1 MMTTTDDELASI
13 EGTLDQVIR
22 HDVAVMALPGQVAG
36 KPMQEGTSP
45 NNDGVRPATQ
55 VSTQQPQQ
63 QQSPQ
68 QSDKRLEQQ
77 RRLRNTVS
85 KASSRSM
92 GPTPSARPRARTE
105 FNTSVTKAKTLIE
118 LAKHNPTS
126 SAFKN
131 ELSTV
136 VTFERVHM
144 LTGDSTFEVKH
155 GMVPNA
161 YPTLAAEDQIIDF
174 SQNMIPMTAQKPL
187 NDMHLLQEKSLASM
201 AVRLLA
207 KSNSRRVQN
216 VSKPKLARRLTKSSD
231 ARYSMM
237 ALYIAPLLFAHE
249 HEPHQLLSA
258 CVAMCESHGDDA
270 TIFVRL

>member
-1 MMTTTDDELASI
+1 MITTTDDELASV
-13 EGTLDQVIR
+13 ETLDQVIR
-22 HDVAVMALPGQVAG
+22 HDVAVMDLPGQVAE
-36 KPMQEGTSP
+36 KPMQGTSP

-55 VSTQQPQQ
+55 VSTQPPQ

-68 QSDKRLEQQ
+68 QSDKRLEQ
-77 RRLRNTVS
+77 RRSL
-85 KASSRSM
+85 K
-92 GPTPSARPRARTE
+92 PTPQARPRARTE
-105 FNTSVTKAKTLIE
+105 FNTSVTNAKTLIE
-118 LAKHNPTS
+118 LAKHDPAS
-126 SAFKN
+126 HAFKN
-131 ELSTV
+131 ELSIV

-144 LTGDSTFEVKH
+144 LTGDSSFEVKQE
-155 GMVPNA
+155 MLPNA

-187 NDMHLLQEKSLASM
+187 KDMNLLQEKSLASM

-216 VSKPKLARRLTKSSD
+216 VSKPKTKSSN

-258 CVAMCESHGDDA
+258 CVALCESHGDDA
-270 TIFVRL
+270 TIFVRF